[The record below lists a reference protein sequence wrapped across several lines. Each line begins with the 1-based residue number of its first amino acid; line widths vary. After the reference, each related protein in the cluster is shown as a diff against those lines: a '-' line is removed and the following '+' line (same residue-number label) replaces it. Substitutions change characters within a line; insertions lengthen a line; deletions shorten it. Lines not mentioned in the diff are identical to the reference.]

1 MEFRQLRYFIE
12 IVKAQ
17 NYSNAAKNLF
27 VTQPTLSWNMNKLQE
42 ELGAKLIYQVG
53 NKVMPTTAGNI
64 LFEKGQKILAELD
77 ELTEEIEEDHI
88 YKKKELTIGSNS
100 VISPVYMPLIQ
111 QFMSVYPNFSITIE
125 ENGSVKTQKKVANE
139 ELEIGIVSFPIIEES
154 LEIERNTLHTFKYHA
169 YVLMRDDHP
178 LAGSKSLSIKD
189 LKDERLGSMSK
200 DYVLWHVLKNKAREF
215 GFRPDIDFMSN
226 NPETLINHVIQNNL
240 VAIIPIQLKEAFA
253 DFNLAW
259 VPLTDKIKP
268 FDIVVVHKKDRPLSP
283 AAALCLEFITNQEI
297 IKE

>member
-1 MEFRQLRYFIE
+1 M
-12 IVKAQ
+12 
-17 NYSNAAKNLF
+17 
-27 VTQPTLSWNMNKLQE
+27 
-42 ELGAKLIYQVG
+42 
-53 NKVMPTTAGNI
+53 
-64 LFEKGQKILAELD
+64 
-77 ELTEEIEEDHI
+77 
-88 YKKKELTIGSNS
+88 
-100 VISPVYMPLIQ
+100 
-111 QFMSVYPNFSITIE
+111 
-125 ENGSVKTQKKVANE
+125 
-139 ELEIGIVSFPIIEES
+139 SFPIIEES

-189 LKDERLGSMSK
+189 LKDERFGSMSK
-200 DYVLWHVLKNKAREF
+200 DYVLWHVLKNKARES